1 VKLLD
6 ELLYYDKLDSGAFQF
21 NDAPL
26 SPLELVGQT
35 FEMFRPQAR
44 GKDIRFRLVNGA
56 DMDDASGH
64 GSGSGQRSGL
74 RSDSIAL
81 NSVLRNMSRIVNMA
95 SKSSGDSKAG
105 GGAVSVTKVGSVSA
119 TSKSISTAN
128 PRAHIMCVSLTIM
141 YRIPH
146 VLPDGHRD
154 GRQEQAAASD
164 AEPHFQRPEGAWM
177 PNSSRCSCFH

>member
-1 VKLLD
+1 MKLLD

-119 TSKSISTAN
+119 ASRSISTSN
-128 PRAHIMCVSLTIM
+128 PQPHIRCICLTMHRIGSPM
-141 YRIPH
+141 YCQMDIVMGDKNKLQQVMRNLISNALKVRI
-146 VLPDGHRD
+146 
-154 GRQEQAAASD
+154 
-164 AEPHFQRPEGAWM
+164 
-177 PNSSRCSCFH
+177 